1 MSLIETLRRTF
12 TWLTVVSLL
21 PIVVAV
27 VGSGYITYRYNALL
41 TETRTHIADALM
53 VTTAIDD
60 LMLGLVDAETGQRGY
75 LITGDNNYLEPYK
88 AASEGLSPA
97 FSDLRRLI
105 ADDADQMA
113 SLDRIAELSNQK
125 LTELGKTIRVRQ
137 IEGFAAARSIVESDE
152 GKDTMDRIR
161 AEIEAMRQR
170 EAVLLAIYAEATRTT
185 ERRVV
190 LVVAFCIVLSIF
202 GRVVS
207 LIIPV
212 AWRRSRLRKR
222 ADRSRG

>member
-1 MSLIETLRRTF
+1 MSLTEILRRTF
-12 TWLTVVSLL
+12 TWLTLVSLL

-41 TETRTHIADALM
+41 TDTRKHVAHSLE

-60 LMLGLVDAETGQRGY
+60 LLIDLVDVETGQRGY
-75 LITGDNNYLEPYK
+75 LITGDSHYLEPYK
-88 AASEGLSPA
+88 AAGERLSEA
-97 FSDLRRLI
+97 FADLRRLV
-105 ADDADQMA
+105 ADEADQLA
-113 SLDRIAELSNQK
+113 SLDRIAGLSGQK
-125 LTELGKTIRVRQ
+125 LAELAATILVRRS
-137 IEGFAAARSIVESDE
+137 EGFDAARSIVESNA

-161 AEIEAMRQR
+161 AEIEAMRQH
-170 EAVLLAIYAEATRTT
+170 ETTLLATYAEATRST

-190 LVVAFCIVLSIF
+190 LVVAAGIVLSIL

-222 ADRSRG
+222 AGGPYS